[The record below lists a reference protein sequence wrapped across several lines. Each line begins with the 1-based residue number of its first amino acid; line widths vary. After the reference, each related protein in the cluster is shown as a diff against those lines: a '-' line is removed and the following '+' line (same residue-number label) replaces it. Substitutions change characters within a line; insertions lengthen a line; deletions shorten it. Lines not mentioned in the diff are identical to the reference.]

1 MKLLTSVGKVQQ
13 LQEIQEI
20 INKHSAIIR
29 SCMVT
34 CFRFNEKT
42 LKFSYTPD
50 LYKLLQKT
58 NNELREELILY
69 FNNYPHP
76 LSLDTQRLKKK
87 IKKTK
92 RKESDLLMQ
101 LITNEEKKTIEE
113 FSNINQSNKG
123 ARKKG

>member
-1 MKLLTSVGKVQQ
+1 MNLLTNIKKEQQ
-13 LQEIQEI
+13 LQDIQEI

-29 SCMVT
+29 SCMFT

-58 NNELREELILY
+58 NNKLSEELILY

-87 IKKTK
+87 IKSIK
-92 RKESDLLMQ
+92 
-101 LITNEEKKTIEE
+101 
-113 FSNINQSNKG
+113 
-123 ARKKG
+123 